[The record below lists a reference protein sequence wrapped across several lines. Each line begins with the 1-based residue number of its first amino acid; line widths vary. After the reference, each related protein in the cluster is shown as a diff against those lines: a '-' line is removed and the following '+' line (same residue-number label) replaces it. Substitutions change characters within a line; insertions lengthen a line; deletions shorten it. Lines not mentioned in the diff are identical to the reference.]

1 MSGEIER
8 ESYTVRSQAPV
19 EVQDTDPGD
28 GLESVPT
35 LVTRRAESDEAETL
49 VLSGAQLDA
58 LLSAAVAE

>member
-1 MSGEIER
+1 MSVELER
-8 ESYTVRSQAPV
+8 ESHTVRSHAPV
-19 EVQDTDPGD
+19 EAQDPGD

-58 LLSAAVAE
+58 LLSATSAE